1 MASSRLK
8 FKNID
13 NTGFGNNSNV
23 EGGRLVNRDG
33 STNLRKRG
41 MPIWERLSV
50 YHTLLRMKGSHF
62 FFSIILSYTVINIT
76 FAGIYFAIGVE
87 NLSGIDTSKSMVDE
101 ILAAFFFSSQTLT
114 TVGYGHVA
122 PTGLLT
128 NIVASTESLL
138 GILSFAVVT
147 GLIYGRFSRPRAFLL
162 FSDNILI
169 APYKDGKALML
180 RVATYKNNHLTDVE
194 AQLTLALHINEN
206 GKLVTRFYPLPLEFS
221 KINSMALSWTMV
233 HHITEESPL
242 YQYSKEALYDAKM
255 ELMVYMKAFDD
266 HFSNTVQQRTSYT
279 FEDLIYGA
287 RFLPMFERSA
297 DGSYTLLE
305 LDKINLHEPVTF
317 KEEIMV

>member
-62 FFSIILSYTVINIT
+62 FFTIILSYTVINIT

>member
-1 MASSRLK
+1 MASSKLRS
-8 FKNID
+8 KNID

-41 MPIWERLSV
+41 MPLWERLSI

-62 FFSIILSYTVINIT
+62 FFTIILFYTIINIS
-76 FAGIYFAIGVE
+76 FACIYFAIGVH
-87 NLSGIDTSKSMVDE
+87 NLSGIDTSKSVFDE
-101 ILAAFFFSSQTLT
+101 VMAAFFFSSQTLT

-138 GILSFAVVT
+138 GILAFAVVT
-147 GLIYGRFSRPRAFLL
+147 GLIYGRFSRPKAFLL
-162 FSDNILI
+162 FSQNLLI
-169 APYKDGKALML
+169 APYKEGKALML
-180 RVATYKNNHLTDVE
+180 RLATYKNNHLTDVD
-194 AQLTLALHINEN
+194 AQITVALHVQEN
-206 GKLVTRFYPLPLEFS
+206 GKTVTRFYPLPLEFS
-221 KINSMALSWTMV
+221 KINSLALSWTLV

-242 YQYSKEALYDAKM
+242 YQFSKETLHEAKM
-255 ELMVYMKAFDD
+255 EVMVYVRAFDD

-279 FEDLIYGA
+279 AEDLVYGA

-305 LDKINLHEPVTF
+305 LDKINLHETATL
-317 KEEIMV
+317 